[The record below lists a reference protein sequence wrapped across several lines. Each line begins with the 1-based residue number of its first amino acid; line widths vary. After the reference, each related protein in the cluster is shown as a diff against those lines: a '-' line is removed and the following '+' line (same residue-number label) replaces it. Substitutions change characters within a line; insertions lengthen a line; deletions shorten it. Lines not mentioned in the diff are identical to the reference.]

1 MEYTIHELA
10 ILSGVTVRTLHH
22 YDQIGLLCP
31 MRMEGNGY
39 RVYGEKEVDLLQQIL
54 FYRELEVPLK
64 KIKQIVHNENFDK
77 EKELREQL
85 EALVQKR
92 NQIDTL
98 INNLKKTISTF
109 KGEMVMSDEEKFQGF
124 KLELIDENEKKYGK
138 EVREKY
144 GDAMIEQTNAK
155 FASMSQENWE
165 KTQKLN
171 EQILKLLKEAFE
183 TGNPADEKAQRV
195 CELHRQWLC
204 MFWAEGTYSKEAH
217 LALAEGYVADERF
230 TAYYDKVGKG
240 CTKFLRDAIEVY
252 VDSANM

>member
-1 MEYTIHELA
+1 MEYTINELA
-10 ILSGVTVRTLHH
+10 TLSGVTVRTLHH

-31 MRMEGNGY
+31 RRMEGNEY
-39 RVYGEKEVDLLQQIL
+39 RIYGEKEVNLLQQIL

-98 INNLKKTISTF
+98 IDNLKKTIDTL
-109 KGEMVMSDEEKFQGF
+109 KGDTVMSDEEKFKGF
-124 KLELIDENEKKYGK
+124 KQELIEENEKKYGK
-138 EVREKY
+138 EVRKKY

-155 FASMSQENWE
+155 FTSMSQADWE
-165 KTQKLN
+165 KSQELN
-171 EQILKLLKEAFE
+171 EQILKLLKEAFQS
-183 TGNPADEKAQRV
+183 GDPAGELAQRV

-230 TAYYDKVGKG
+230 TAYYDKMGKG

-252 VDSANM
+252 VNSEQL